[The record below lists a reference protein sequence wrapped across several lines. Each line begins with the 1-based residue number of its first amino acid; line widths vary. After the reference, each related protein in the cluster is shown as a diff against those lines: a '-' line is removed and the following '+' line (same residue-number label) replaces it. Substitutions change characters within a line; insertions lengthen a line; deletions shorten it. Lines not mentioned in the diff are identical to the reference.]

1 MHVADS
7 LSGLEVADLSSARRI
22 ADVGSGPGFPGLV
35 LAVALPRARVDL
47 IEAAGRKT
55 AVIDRLIQAA
65 QIGNARS
72 VTARVEEWGRAPFGR
87 GAYDCV
93 TARAVA
99 ALPVL
104 VEYAAPL
111 LRSSGVFVAWKGA
124 VEADELRLGKGAG
137 ALRGACRS
145 RRCCRSS
152 RMRGRGTATW
162 WSSARP
168 APTPDRFPAAARDG
182 RQAARFLEPSC
193 FVGTESGLQSRT
205 VAGFRRSGANR
216 GGDAG
221 SDRPE
226 P

>member
-87 GAYDCV
+87 GV
-93 TARAVA
+93 PMTA
-99 ALPVL
+99 
-104 VEYAAPL
+104 
-111 LRSSGVFVAWKGA
+111 
-124 VEADELRLGKGAG
+124 
-137 ALRGACRS
+137 
-145 RRCCRSS
+145 
-152 RMRGRGTATW
+152 
-162 WSSARP
+162 
-168 APTPDRFPAAARDG
+168 
-182 RQAARFLEPSC
+182 
-193 FVGTESGLQSRT
+193 
-205 VAGFRRSGANR
+205 
-216 GGDAG
+216 
-221 SDRPE
+221 
-226 P
+226 